1 MDKKIKKKSW
11 RKLDN
16 SAKIF
21 PLQESNKYSTVF
33 RYSVVL
39 KENIDKEVLEKAV
52 EKALITYSEF
62 KVRLKRGS
70 FWYYLETNPKK
81 VIIKQELYYPCKK
94 IDPAYNNGYL
104 FSVTYFE
111 RKINIEIFHS
121 LTDGNGGLIFF
132 REIVYNYLDIKH
144 KKLLDKEERRA
155 RKIELDTEDSYIANY
170 DKKSKKSKENKRAYL
185 LKGKELKFNQ
195 VSVNHLLIDADN
207 LKSECTKYNLSTTQ
221 YLTSVLIWSIYNA
234 NVLKYT
240 GIFKNKKPI
249 KVCIPVNLKKYYR
262 SKTMSN
268 FFSYISVD
276 TEMNTCISFE
286 EITKFV
292 RSEFEKKLA
301 EDEIL
306 KTMSDSVKI
315 GKNIFVSS
323 IPLFLKR
330 IIIRSIYKEIQ
341 KYLSITYSNIGR
353 IGIIGKYQEY
363 IDYFLFLIAPEH
375 IEKIKCSSCTYTN
388 KVIFTFTSILNDNS
402 IEKYFYDFLKS
413 QNVKV
418 EVESNQILD
427 SIENG
432 EKDDISQ
439 KNS

>member
-1 MDKKIKKKSW
+1 MERKKSW

-33 RYSVVL
+33 RYSAVL

-52 EKALITYSEF
+52 ERALIRYSAF
-62 KVRLKRGS
+62 KVKLKKGF
-70 FWYYLETNPKK
+70 FWYYLEENSKK
-81 VIIKQELYYPCKK
+81 PIIKEEIYYPCKR
-94 IDPAYNNGYL
+94 IDPVYNNDYL

-132 REIVYNYLDIKH
+132 REIIYNYLDIKH
-144 KKLLDKEERRA
+144 KELADKEERKA

-170 DKKSKKSKENKRAYL
+170 DKKSKKGEGSKRAYL

-195 VSVNHLLIDADN
+195 VSVNHLLINNND

-234 NVLKYT
+234 NVLKYNR
-240 GIFKNKKPI
+240 IFKNKKPI
-249 KVCIPVNLKKYYR
+249 KVCIPVNLKKYYK

-276 TEMNTCISFE
+276 AGMDTCISFE
-286 EITKFV
+286 EITEFV
-292 RSEFEKKLA
+292 RSEFEKKLS
-301 EDEIL
+301 EKEIT
-306 KTMSDSVKI
+306 KTMSDIVKI
-315 GKNIFVSS
+315 GKNIFISS
-323 IPLFLKR
+323 IPLFLKK
-330 IIIRSIYKEIQ
+330 IVIRSIYKEIQ
-341 KYLSITYSNIGR
+341 KYLSITYSNIGKV
-353 IGIIGKYQEY
+353 GIIGKYQDY
-363 IDYFLFLIAPEH
+363 IDYFLFLIAPER
-375 IEKIKCSSCTYTN
+375 IEKIKCSSCTYLD
-388 KVIFTFTSILNDNS
+388 KVIFTFTSVLNDNS
-402 IEKYFYDFLKS
+402 IEKYFYNFLKS

-418 EVESNQILD
+418 EVESNGVLD

-432 EKDDISQ
+432 EKNDISE
-439 KNS
+439 KNK

>member
-1 MDKKIKKKSW
+1 MEKRVKKKSW

-39 KENIDKEVLEKAV
+39 KENVDKEILEKAV
-52 EKALITYSEF
+52 EKALIRYSEF
-62 KVRLKRGS
+62 KVKMVKGF
-70 FWYYLETNPKK
+70 FWYYLEENTKK
-81 VIIKQELYYPCKK
+81 PLINEEIYFPCKR
-94 IDPAYNNGYL
+94 IDPIYNNDYL

-132 REIVYNYLDIKH
+132 REIIYNYLEIKH
-144 KKLLDKEERRA
+144 EELLNKEERKS

-170 DKKSKKSKENKRAYL
+170 DKKSKKSEGSKRAYL

-195 VSVNHLLIDADN
+195 VSVNHLLINSDD
-207 LKSECTKYNLSTTQ
+207 LKRECIEKNLSTTQ

-234 NVLKYT
+234 NVLKYN
-240 GIFKNKKPI
+240 GFLKNKKPI
-249 KVCIPVNLKKYYR
+249 KVCIPVNLKKYYK

-276 TEMNTCISFE
+276 TEMSTCVSFD
-286 EITKFV
+286 EIANFV

-301 EDEIL
+301 EKEIL
-306 KTMSDSVKI
+306 KTMSDLVKV
-315 GKNIFVSS
+315 GKNIFIGS
-323 IPLFLKR
+323 IPLFIKK
-330 IIIRSIYKEIQ
+330 IIIRSIYSQIQ
-341 KYLSITYSNIGR
+341 RYLSITYSNIGKV
-353 IGIIGKYQEY
+353 GIIGKYQDY
-363 IDYFLFLIAPEH
+363 IDYFLFLIAPER
-375 IEKIKCSSCTYTN
+375 IEKIKCSSCTYTD
-388 KVIFTFTSILNDNS
+388 KVIFTFTSVLNDNS
-402 IEKYFYDFLKS
+402 IEKYFYNFLKS
-413 QNVKV
+413 QNIKV

-432 EKDDISQ
+432 EKDDISE
-439 KNS
+439 KNK